1 MANYLYN
8 GVELPELPE
17 WDKTA
22 YPYVVIRFA
31 TSPGVFDDCYIIEA
45 YPGKPITVENTIL
58 GATVE
63 YIKLETASSCLTV
76 GSIDVD
82 GDAWEVSQ
90 IVFEG
95 EGKYGLKSIVW
106 SNFDINHVDGTLYL
120 AASEPVPVPVY
131 DHTAMVQGWIVG
143 KRLAAMRK
151 GKKPDEPA
159 EPVPFVSRDGD
170 TIILM
175 GAYKATLTD
184 GILEVV

>member
-8 GVELPELPE
+8 GVELPALPE

-22 YPYVVIRFA
+22 YPYAAISCDA
-31 TSPGVFDDCYIIEA
+31 TRATLLVSSHPYRVWASKSGETELFGIGYADEDSDAAYYYTSESGTWDIKNAGIE
-45 YPGKPITVENTIL
+45 YPSGMAVL
-58 GATVE
+58 
-63 YIKLETASSCLTV
+63 
-76 GSIDVD
+76 
-82 GDAWEVSQ
+82 Q
-90 IVFEG
+90 
-95 EGKYGLKSIVW
+95 GLLPWIWANYDLLNKE
-106 SNFDINHVDGTLYL
+106 DGTLYL